1 MDVPERLRYT
11 SEHEWLAV
19 AADGRARVGITDY
32 AQDALGDIVF
42 LDLRS
47 EVGGK
52 VAAGDPVAEVDSTK
66 STSEIYAP
74 VAGTVVAVNQA
85 AVDSPELL
93 NTDPY
98 GEGWLFEIEP
108 DDPAAI
114 SGLLDA
120 AGYRTLT
127 DG

>member
-11 SEHEWLAV
+11 SEHEWVAV
-19 AADGRARVGITDY
+19 EADGRARVGITDY

-108 DDPAAI
+108 EDPAAI

-120 AGYRTLT
+120 SGYRTLT